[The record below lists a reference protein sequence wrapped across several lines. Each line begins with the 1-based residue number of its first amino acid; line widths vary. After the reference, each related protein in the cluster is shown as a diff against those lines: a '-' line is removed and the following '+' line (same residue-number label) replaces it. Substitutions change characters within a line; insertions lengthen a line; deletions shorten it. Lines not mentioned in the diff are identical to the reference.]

1 MIRTEQ
7 QDGKITFCFEGRMDT
22 ASCSSV
28 EADVGVQVD
37 KADGVV
43 AFDLKAVDFVSSAFL
58 RICISAAKKKG
69 AGKFQVLNAAPQIKK
84 VFKIAGM
91 DQLVV

>member
-1 MIRTEQ
+1 MIKTELN
-7 QDGKITFCFEGRMDT
+7 DGKLTFCFEGRMDT
-22 ASCSSV
+22 ATCSSV
-28 EADVGVQVD
+28 EAEVGGQVD
-37 KADGVV
+37 KADGAV

-69 AGKFQVLNAAPQIKK
+69 AGKFQVVNAAPQIKK

-91 DQLVV
+91 DQLVI